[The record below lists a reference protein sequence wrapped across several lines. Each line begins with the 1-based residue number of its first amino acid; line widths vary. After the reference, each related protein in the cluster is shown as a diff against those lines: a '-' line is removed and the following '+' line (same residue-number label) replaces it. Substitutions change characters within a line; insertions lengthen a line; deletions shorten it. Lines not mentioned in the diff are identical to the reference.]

1 MWRVG
6 TVVALH
12 DETERRVEL
21 TVERLA
27 NGEVSPYLTRELK
40 VGNQLELRRPTI
52 CGTRNALQIPASYS
66 HR

>member
-27 NGEVSPYLTRELK
+27 NGEVSPYLTRERVLAPREID
-40 VGNQLELRRPTI
+40 NELRNIR
-52 CGTRNALQIPASYS
+52 IP
-66 HR
+66 